1 MRQVPG
7 QASMASTIACVTRA
21 YTSERGEADMICSP
35 FSRRGPSPAAEARSR
50 RAQGGSRTRQG
61 RSEAKDG
68 EAVARDRRPE
78 PDAANSRG
86 GLRRG
91 RIDPGKHRGDRK
103 SVLMGTGVSVRVDIM
118 GSVELKTKKR

>member
-21 YTSERGEADMICSP
+21 YTSERGGADMICSP

-61 RSEAKDG
+61 RSEAEAG
-68 EAVARDRRPE
+68 EAVARARRPAQ
-78 PDAANSRG
+78 DSATSRG
-86 GLRRG
+86 DLRRG
-91 RIDPGKHRGDRK
+91 RIDPGTHLGPAVEPTLDD
-103 SVLMGTGVSVRVDIM
+103 LTPDI
-118 GSVELKTKKR
+118 GGATFA

>member
-1 MRQVPG
+1 
-7 QASMASTIACVTRA
+7 
-21 YTSERGEADMICSP
+21 MICSP

-68 EAVARDRRPE
+68 EAVARARRPAH
-78 PDAANSRG
+78 DSVHSRG

-91 RIDPGKHRGDRK
+91 RLDPGTNRGLEIALAVASFTLACGAGLESTYLRANVGY
-103 SVLMGTGVSVRVDIM
+103 SC
-118 GSVELKTKKR
+118 